1 MSQSKIIYRRVSTT
15 DQNFARQLPNMPF
28 ENTEEYRVYH
38 DKTSGKNFDRP
49 EWKALRD
56 YIREGDD
63 LYIWDLDRM
72 GRNLLEILQEV
83 KYLVEE
89 KKVNL
94 HIVNKGIDLW
104 GGKELDPMIK
114 MQLQIMGAVAEMER
128 ELIKERRQEGIAA
141 AKAAGTHC
149 GRPAKGLRRVQV
161 DEKAVLAALEEGKSI
176 RKVAEEFNISK
187 SMVQRI
193 KEDAVNN
200 EDKAEHK
207 EGN

>member
-28 ENTEEYRVYH
+28 ENTEEYKVFH

-56 YIREGDD
+56 YIREGED
-63 LYIWDLDRM
+63 LYIHSLDRM

-83 KYLVEE
+83 DYLVKE

-94 HIVNKGIDLW
+94 HIVKDGINLM
-104 GGKELDPMIK
+104 GGEELNPMIK

-128 ELIKERRQEGIAA
+128 ELIAERRKEGIAA
-141 AKAAGTHC
+141 AKAAGRHL
-149 GRPAKGLRRVQV
+149 GRPAKGLRLVEV
-161 DEKAVLAALEEGKSI
+161 NKEAVLAALAEGKSI

-187 SMVQRI
+187 SMVHRI
-193 KEDAVNN
+193 KA
-200 EDKAEHK
+200 AAA
-207 EGN
+207 